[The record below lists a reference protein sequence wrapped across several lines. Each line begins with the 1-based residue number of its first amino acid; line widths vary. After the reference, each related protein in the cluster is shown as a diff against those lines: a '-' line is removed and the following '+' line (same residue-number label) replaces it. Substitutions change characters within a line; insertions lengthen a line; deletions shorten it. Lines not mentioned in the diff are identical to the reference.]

1 MKLGNVLQE
10 NIHKGYVRDK
20 KKSPYDFNEMIER
33 KDKNQETEEVKTGT
47 SQASLYDYQA
57 MLSEHISYLREKL
70 QHGDT
75 EEKFQ
80 IGSEAMTI
88 GEWNRLLDN
97 FDSLQEE
104 ILQGMRE
111 RHEIQNE
118 KQEREEALRKLF
130 EEREWLEEVRTKP
143 HNVERKEKE
152 NVYFSLADESGKIVY
167 NGVTFFCDKKTN
179 TLTLGDCRL
188 PENCLRI
195 PLEKGGS
202 LLVNRNNLEDLLKA
216 ITMFSPE
223 DQRRILE
230 AIQKE
235 KMVDSTL
242 NELEIQKN
250 DILKIGKPEEK
261 EKLTGQESKEQKT
274 EEEKRKLGI

>member
-1 MKLGNVLQE
+1 MKLGNVRQD
-10 NIHKGYVRDK
+10 NVNKSYVQDK
-20 KKSPYDFNEMIER
+20 KKSAYDFREIIER

-70 QHGDT
+70 RHGDT

-167 NGVTFFCDKKTN
+167 NEVTFFCDKKTN

-195 PLEKGGS
+195 PLEEGGS

-235 KMVDSTL
+235 RMVDSTL

-250 DILKIGKPEEK
+250 DILKIGRPEEK

>member
-20 KKSPYDFNEMIER
+20 KKSPYDFKEMIER
-33 KDKNQETEEVKTGT
+33 KDKDQGTEEIKTGT

-118 KQEREEALRKLF
+118 KQEREEALRELF

-195 PLEKGGS
+195 PLEEGGS

-261 EKLTGQESKEQKT
+261 EKLTGQESEEQ
-274 EEEKRKLGI
+274 EEEKEKRKLGI

>member
-1 MKLGNVLQE
+1 MKLGNVLQD
-10 NIHKGYVRDK
+10 NVNKSYVQDK
-20 KKSPYDFNEMIER
+20 KNSSYDFKEIIER
-33 KDKNQETEEVKTGT
+33 KDKNQETDEVKTGT

-118 KQEREEALRKLF
+118 KQEREEALRELF
-130 EEREWLEEVRTKP
+130 EEREWLEEVRAKP

-167 NGVTFFCDKKTN
+167 NEVTFFCDKKTN

-195 PLEKGGS
+195 PLEEGGS
-202 LLVNRNNLEDLLKA
+202 LLVNHNNLEDLLKA

-235 KMVDSTL
+235 RMVESTM

-261 EKLTGQESKEQKT
+261 EKLTAQESKEQKT

>member
-1 MKLGNVLQE
+1 MKLGNVLQD
-10 NIHKGYVRDK
+10 NVNKSYVQDK
-20 KKSPYDFNEMIER
+20 KNSSYDFKEIIER

-70 QHGDT
+70 QHGDI

-118 KQEREEALRKLF
+118 KQEREEALRELF

-143 HNVERKEKE
+143 YNLERKEKE
-152 NVYFSLADESGKIVY
+152 NAYFSLADESGKIVY

-195 PLEKGGS
+195 PLEEGGS

-235 KMVDSTL
+235 RMVESTM
-242 NELEIQKN
+242 NELKIQKN

>member
-1 MKLGNVLQE
+1 MKLGNVLQD
-10 NIHKGYVRDK
+10 NVNKSYVRDNK
-20 KKSPYDFNEMIER
+20 NSSYDFKEIIER
-33 KDKNQETEEVKTGT
+33 KDKNQEIEEVKTGT

-70 QHGDT
+70 QHGDI

-80 IGSEAMTI
+80 IGNEAMTI

-97 FDSLQEE
+97 FDTLQEE

-143 HNVERKEKE
+143 YNLERKEKE

-195 PLEKGGS
+195 PLEEGGS

-235 KMVDSTL
+235 RMVESTM

-261 EKLTGQESKEQKT
+261 EKLTGQESEEQ
-274 EEEKRKLGI
+274 EEEKEKRKLGI

>member
-1 MKLGNVLQE
+1 MKLGNVLQD
-10 NIHKGYVRDK
+10 NVNKSYVQDN
-20 KKSPYDFNEMIER
+20 KKSFYDFKEIIER

-195 PLEKGGS
+195 PLEEGGS

-235 KMVDSTL
+235 RMVDSTL

>member
-10 NIHKGYVRDK
+10 NINKGYVHDK
-20 KKSPYDFNEMIER
+20 KKNVYDFKEIIER
-33 KDKNQETEEVKTGT
+33 RDKNQETEEVKTGT
-47 SQASLYDYQA
+47 SQASFYDYQA

-118 KQEREEALRKLF
+118 KKEREEALRELF
-130 EEREWLEEVRTKP
+130 EEREWLEEIRTKP

-188 PENCLRI
+188 SENCLRI
-195 PLEKGGS
+195 PLEEGGS

-235 KMVDSTL
+235 RMVESTM

>member
-10 NIHKGYVRDK
+10 NIHKDYVRDNK
-20 KKSPYDFNEMIER
+20 NSSYDFKEIIER

-70 QHGDT
+70 QHGDI

-167 NGVTFFCDKKTN
+167 NEVTFFCDKKTN

-195 PLEKGGS
+195 PLEEGGS

-235 KMVDSTL
+235 RMVESTM

-261 EKLTGQESKEQKT
+261 EKLTGQESEEQ
-274 EEEKRKLGI
+274 EEEKEKRKLGI

>member
-10 NIHKGYVRDK
+10 NINKGYVHDK
-20 KKSPYDFNEMIER
+20 KKNVYDFKEIIER
-33 KDKNQETEEVKTGT
+33 RDKNQETEEVKTGT
-47 SQASLYDYQA
+47 SQASFYDYQA

-118 KQEREEALRKLF
+118 KKEREEALRELF

-188 PENCLRI
+188 SENCLRI
-195 PLEKGGS
+195 PLEEGGS

-235 KMVDSTL
+235 RMVESTM

-250 DILKIGKPEEK
+250 DILKIGNPEEK

>member
-1 MKLGNVLQE
+1 MKLGNVLQD
-10 NIHKGYVRDK
+10 NVNKSYVQDN
-20 KKSPYDFNEMIER
+20 KKSFYDFKEIIER

-152 NVYFSLADESGKIVY
+152 NAYFSLADESGKIVY

-195 PLEKGGS
+195 PLEEGGS

-235 KMVDSTL
+235 RMVDSTL

>member
-10 NIHKGYVRDK
+10 NIHKGYVQDK
-20 KKSPYDFNEMIER
+20 KNSSYDFKEIIER
-33 KDKNQETEEVKTGT
+33 KDKNQGTEEIKTGI
-47 SQASLYDYQA
+47 SQASHYDYQA

-88 GEWNRLLDN
+88 GEWNHLLDN

-195 PLEKGGS
+195 PLEEGGS

-235 KMVDSTL
+235 RMVESTM

-250 DILKIGKPEEK
+250 DILKIGKTEEK
-261 EKLTGQESKEQKT
+261 EKLTAQESKEQ
-274 EEEKRKLGI
+274 EEEKEKRKLGI

>member
-1 MKLGNVLQE
+1 MKLGNVLQDNVNKSYVQE
-10 NIHKGYVRDK
+10 NKN
-20 KKSPYDFNEMIER
+20 SSYDFKEIIER

-57 MLSEHISYLREKL
+57 MLSEHITYLREKL
-70 QHGDT
+70 QHGDI

-80 IGSEAMTI
+80 IGNEAMTI

-97 FDSLQEE
+97 FDTLQEE
-104 ILQGMRE
+104 ILKGMRE

-152 NVYFSLADESGKIVY
+152 NAYFSLADKSGKIVY
-167 NGVTFFCDKKTN
+167 NEVTFFCDKKTN

-195 PLEKGGS
+195 PLEEGGS

-235 KMVDSTL
+235 RMVESTM
-242 NELEIQKN
+242 NELAIQKN

-261 EKLTGQESKEQKT
+261 EKLTGQESEEQ
-274 EEEKRKLGI
+274 EEEKEKRKLGI

>member
-1 MKLGNVLQE
+1 MKLGNVLQD
-10 NIHKGYVRDK
+10 NVNKSYVQDNK
-20 KKSPYDFNEMIER
+20 NSSYDFKEIIER

-47 SQASLYDYQA
+47 LQASLYDYQA

-80 IGSEAMTI
+80 IGNEAMTI

-111 RHEIQNE
+111 RHEIQDK
-118 KQEREEALRKLF
+118 KQEREEALRELF

-143 HNVERKEKE
+143 YNLERKEKE
-152 NVYFSLADESGKIVY
+152 NAYFSLADESGKIVY

-195 PLEKGGS
+195 PLEEGGS

-235 KMVDSTL
+235 RMVESTM
-242 NELEIQKN
+242 NELKIQKN
-250 DILKIGKPEEK
+250 DILKIGKSEEK
-261 EKLTGQESKEQKT
+261 EKLIGQESKEQ
-274 EEEKRKLGI
+274 EEEKEKRKLGI

>member
-1 MKLGNVLQE
+1 MKLGNVLQD
-10 NIHKGYVRDK
+10 NVNKSYVQDK
-20 KKSPYDFNEMIER
+20 KNSSYDFKEIIER

-70 QHGDT
+70 QHGDI

-118 KQEREEALRKLF
+118 KQEREEALRELF

-195 PLEKGGS
+195 PLEEGGS

-235 KMVDSTL
+235 RMVESTM
-242 NELEIQKN
+242 NELKIQKN

>member
-10 NIHKGYVRDK
+10 NIHKGYVRNK
-20 KKSPYDFNEMIER
+20 KKSPYDFKEIIER
-33 KDKNQETEEVKTGT
+33 KDKNQETEEIKTGI
-47 SQASLYDYQA
+47 SQASHYDYQA

-70 QHGDT
+70 QHGDI

-80 IGSEAMTI
+80 IGNEAMTI

-143 HNVERKEKE
+143 HNAERKEKE
-152 NVYFSLADESGKIVY
+152 NAYFSLADESGKIVY
-167 NGVTFFCDKKTN
+167 NEVTFFCDKKTN

-195 PLEKGGS
+195 PLEEGGS

-235 KMVDSTL
+235 RMVESTM
-242 NELEIQKN
+242 NELKIQKN

-261 EKLTGQESKEQKT
+261 EKLTGQESKEQ
-274 EEEKRKLGI
+274 EEEKEKRKLGI

>member
-1 MKLGNVLQE
+1 MKLGNVLQD
-10 NIHKGYVRDK
+10 NVNKSYVQDNK
-20 KKSPYDFNEMIER
+20 NSSYDFKEIIER
-33 KDKNQETEEVKTGT
+33 KDKNPETEEVKTGT
-47 SQASLYDYQA
+47 LQASLYDYQA

-111 RHEIQNE
+111 RHEIQDK

-195 PLEKGGS
+195 PLEEGGS

-235 KMVDSTL
+235 RMVESTM